1 MQNTKVKS
9 IRQVTLRPRWSA
21 GSKVT
26 FLLRILQV
34 SSQWSDANRE
44 KDALAKKSDEFQREC
59 HQLKGQ
65 IEDFKR
71 EKVPSSLTSHF
82 YSVRLVLGGG
92 FSGSIRRELG
102 VSFFFRFGASLS
114 FLSQIWRQRLS
125 LRLVSSRLSPS
136 LVLLICLCR
145 LRVVTGMFAG

>member
-44 KDALAKKSDEFQREC
+44 KDALAKKSDELQREC

-102 VSFFFRFGASLS
+102 VSFFFSGS
-114 FLSQIWRQRLS
+114 
-125 LRLVSSRLSPS
+125 
-136 LVLLICLCR
+136 VLA
-145 LRVVTGMFAG
+145 FPF